1 MTSCA
6 KGLRYNVAL
15 SLLSSS
21 FSVFIHEKNSCD
33 MIRSQ
38 RSVSSNKHVG
48 VVAPQ
53 GCGFTYQAYISTLGT
68 QHSILLGQ
76 YRALRTGGEETTA
89 P

>member
-21 FSVFIHEKNSCD
+21 SSVGIHEKKNSCD

-53 GCGFTYQAYISTLGT
+53 GCGFTYQAYINTLGT

-76 YRALRTGGEETTA
+76 
-89 P
+89 